1 MFGAVKAAP
10 EAEADPAVLY
20 GGHYGYGLGGY
31 GGHYGYGL
39 GGYGGYYGHAGAVQ
53 AGAVYA
59 NGWTDGPNNGVGP
72 AVHAIGKR
80 EAEAEAE
87 ADPAV
92 LYAGAYGG
100 HYGGLYGGLRGYGY
114 GLGHAYGGLRGYG
127 YGLGHAYGYGRGY
140 YGHHA
145 GAVQVGALY
154 ANGWTDG
161 PNNGVGPVV
170 HAIGKREAEAE
181 ADPAVLYAGAYGGHY
196 GGLYGGYYGGLRGY
210 GYGLGHAYGLGY
222 GHRLGYYGHHAGAV
236 QAGAVYA
243 NGWTDGP
250 NNGLG
255 PVYGK

>member
-1 MFGAVKAAP
+1 MGTSLLYKQSQSSIEKIIMKILLVIAMFGAVKAAP

-20 GGHYGYGLGGY
+20 GGHGGYGL
-31 GGHYGYGL
+31 GHYGYGL
-39 GGYGGYYGHAGAVQ
+39 GGYGGYYGHAHAVQ

-72 AVHAIGKR
+72 VVHAIGKR

-114 GLGHAYGGLRGYG
+114 GRGHG

-170 HAIGKREAEAE
+170 HAIGKRE
-181 ADPAVLYAGAYGGHY
+181 
-196 GGLYGGYYGGLRGY
+196 
-210 GYGLGHAYGLGY
+210 
-222 GHRLGYYGHHAGAV
+222 
-236 QAGAVYA
+236 
-243 NGWTDGP
+243 
-250 NNGLG
+250 
-255 PVYGK
+255 

>member
-20 GGHYGYGLGGY
+20 GGHYGYGLG
-31 GGHYGYGL
+31 HYGYGL
-39 GGYGGYYGHAGAVQ
+39 GGYYGGYYSHPTAVQ
-53 AGAVYA
+53 AGLPYA

-72 AVHAIGKR
+72 VVHAIGKR
-80 EAEAEAE
+80 EAEAEA
-87 ADPAV
+87 DPAV
-92 LYAGAYGG
+92 LYSSAYGG
-100 HYGGLYGGLRGYGY
+100 YYGGLYGGLRGYGY
-114 GLGHAYGGLRGYG
+114 G
-127 YGLGHAYGYGRGY
+127 YGLGHAYGLGYGHRLGY

-145 GAVQVGALY
+145 AAVQAGALY

-181 ADPAVLYAGAYGGHY
+181 ADPAVLYAGAYGGYY
-196 GGLYGGYYGGLRGY
+196 GGLYGGLRGYGY

-236 QAGAVYA
+236 QAGALYA